1 LYKNTYQRIETAAE
15 KIFTSVEA
23 SSAPPT
29 NYIPTIAMT
38 MKMMIGYGVEE
49 ETALM
54 YTITSLIVK
63 PDFRKVFISI
73 EIIEGRLD
81 LIKREHDRRY

>member
-1 LYKNTYQRIETAAE
+1 
-15 KIFTSVEA
+15 
-23 SSAPPT
+23 
-29 NYIPTIAMT
+29 